1 MAVKPRK
8 IRPFVLVAIIFPL
21 IFVAG
26 YNCRSLTKRQH
37 FVFQFY
43 LNLGADWLHLGEWI
57 NRLYISTNFMRIDS
71 GQPLSKFQRSF
82 FLFSVFLSLDPPI
95 SQKLQR
101 IFFFISKESIQLSW
115 LYVLVV
121 SPSLEIKWYTKM
133 LILRGG
139 NMDYSFFSYFPTYFL
154 NFV

>member
-1 MAVKPRK
+1 MKPRK

-43 LNLGADWLHLGEWI
+43 LNLGADWLHLGGWI

-82 FLFSVFLSLDPPI
+82 FLFSVFLSLDLPI

-101 IFFFISKESIQLSW
+101 FFLISKESIQLSW

-139 NMDYSFFSYFPTYFL
+139 NIDYSFFSCFPTYFL

>member
-1 MAVKPRK
+1 MKPRK
-8 IRPFVLVAIIFPL
+8 IRPFVLVAIISPL

-43 LNLGADWLHLGEWI
+43 LNLGVDWLHLGGWI
-57 NRLYISTNFMRIDS
+57 NRLYVSTNFMRIDS
-71 GQPLSKFQRSF
+71 GQPLSKFRRSF
-82 FLFSVFLSLDPPI
+82 FLFSVFLSLDLPI
-95 SQKLQR
+95 SQNLHR
-101 IFFFISKESIQLSW
+101 FFLISKESIQLSW

-139 NMDYSFFSYFPTYFL
+139 NMNYSFFFYFPTYFL